1 MVESVSD
8 LAVQDP
14 PGEEFSA
21 ADLRWV
27 KYASSEHQRDDV
39 ALIPYERMDAFIAG
53 ECSNP
58 ECPTRFHIE
67 RGRKRDRGTLR
78 EVRSD
83 DYLLYRMYVS
93 CIFFFLLLYY
103 LNSVLVKL
111 LILADHCCCVV
122 LCWCDVLGL
131 INPGTGARSAR
142 RITAREGRSYRAGSI
157 GSTRGIVPLVRSRCV
172 AAPATLPSSGY
183 MPARPWCS
191 LSTMRGGISTSL
203 VSYAM
208 VPWTGTPLGRVPGG
222 CRMWGARSSS
232 RPCR

>member
-1 MVESVSD
+1 MGQVRELRAPAGRRGAHPLRADGRLHRRRMQQPGVPHA
-8 LAVQDP
+8 LPHRARPQARPRHP
-14 PGEEFSA
+14 PGGQERRLPS
-21 ADLRWV
+21 L
-27 KYASSEHQRDDV
+27 QDV
-39 ALIPYERMDAFIAG
+39 
-53 ECSNP
+53 C
-58 ECPTRFHIE
+58 
-67 RGRKRDRGTLR
+67 
-78 EVRSD
+78 V
-83 DYLLYRMYVS
+83 MY
-93 CIFFFLLLYY
+93 FFFLLLYY

-142 RITAREGRSYRAGSI
+142 RITVREGRSCRAGSI